1 MVFSNQKPMIVG
13 EKIFLR
19 PFKEEDFPYIE
30 ECLKDSEVIKLTGS
44 TTDYDKDAVQEWYNT
59 RNKQTDRLDLA
70 IVDQSQN
77 ILVGEVV
84 VNLYDE
90 NSNSMNFR
98 ILIGPRGRNRGLGTE
113 ASQRMIDYV
122 FNHTKLNQL
131 TLSVYDFNPRA
142 KHVYQK
148 VGFVVENVDENELE
162 FEGEWIDSI
171 NMKLTRNDWLVKGT
185 VIGKTKRE

>member
-1 MVFSNQKPMIVG
+1 MIVG